1 MYHAN
6 VNVSLIVKNVA
17 WMKSEI
23 TTSVGISMKMQKKI
37 VYRKKVIFGILQYV
51 VAKMVNMQEVL
62 MIQ

>member
-6 VNVSLIVKNVA
+6 VNVSLIVKNVT